1 MRNKTILRSS
11 RMRRDMAWPM
21 LVAATL
27 PVVAPMPAYGQAMPS
42 GGVVGAGKISISTP
56 NANSMVLRQDSQRAV
71 VNWNSFSIGKGNTVT
86 FAQPGAGAATL
97 NVVKG
102 SQSSEIA
109 GSLKANGSVF
119 LVNQNGI
126 AITPTGMV
134 DTRAG
139 FVAST
144 LGMSE
149 DDFMA
154 GRNVFKGKGGA
165 VVNQGQIITGPGG
178 NVALLGSSV
187 SNEGVISAPLGKVA
201 LGAGE
206 AATLDLSGDGY
217 LQVMLPSDAVT
228 ADGQALVTNS
238 GVIDAAG
245 GTVMLKAETVRAA
258 LREAVNMPGTI
269 RAQSVSGHDGAIV
282 LEGGAAGAVK
292 VSGTL
297 DASAAPGAA
306 NGGRIDVGGQEV
318 SLSGARL
325 DASGNARGGLV
336 RIGGAFQGGR
346 EQEAGSDDARRYT
359 ERFGAAAAGSA
370 PANAARTSIDAASS
384 IDVSARGAAGEGG
397 TAVVWSD
404 KATVMRGGIDA
415 RGAAAAGAVE
425 VSSASTVQSVALGR
439 IALGK
444 GGKLLLDP
452 QNIQVDDNAGGD
464 PAGSVGYGD
473 NPGGVTHLYSGDLT
487 ALLGG
492 GTSISLKASQD
503 ITWNTFTSIVARA
516 GAAPAGS
523 LALAAGRSV
532 SLNGIFGT
540 ADADWS
546 ITAND
551 RAANGVV
558 DSERGAGAA
567 SIELGGA
574 NFINSNGKL
583 TLHLSD
589 GAGNTNSEA
598 SGITLGGYSGN
609 GLSATIAP
617 GASWGGGIAPYI
629 TLTNNVNVAE
639 DISLTGN
646 LSVSASS
653 VTLSGRHVDWTN
665 ETTAA
670 LRGEGKFKFVADG
683 ITSRIGSLNGGSATR
698 LALGDGINAAVSK
711 VYGDAD
717 PGADGLGIQL
727 LHVTSGTA
735 SDALGDILASGSLA
749 TSGPGV
755 TANAGT
761 RTISLSGGAGLA
773 FNNGLAGSYFID
785 MSPVSMP
792 LTITRRS
799 VTPVVGNHQGTYGTA
814 APVVTLDNVV
824 NNDVLAP
831 LATIDGGGQQA
842 LSAVGNGYAFSAT
855 TRAGAHAYQVIG
867 LTGAAA
873 SNYELAPGSWA
884 GSLAVAPKALTFVA
898 FYPNQVYGDADSASS
913 YVVLGGIVG
922 NDSVSPVAGS
932 ILQGGGVAP
941 AGRLKAGSYSYAAV
955 GLAGSDA
962 GNYIIAAEGNDP
974 GAFTISPRVLNYS
987 VGNVQ
992 TVYGTPASAGALSFN
1007 NVLAGDDLTAGPV
1020 GFDVGGARLSNSSAT
1035 TNAGAYAQTITS
1047 LGGADAGSYT
1057 LAGSQ
1062 VGGVFSIAR
1071 KQLTWSGNASTQ
1083 QYGSDLPTP
1092 SLVGVINGDQVSP
1105 VQSIAS
1111 STVTGSAS
1119 PTGKPSVGF
1128 YSVRVGG
1135 LSGGGAANYELDP
1148 NGGQNNLVTV
1158 VPRELTYTGGT
1169 LNLTYGDG
1177 GTLPAFTFNGLLAG
1191 DSINTVPMI
1200 AGLGASQ
1207 TIDAHAPAGSYA
1219 VNVLFRTSPQDN
1231 YKLADS
1237 GHTPG
1242 VLNIAKRS
1250 LTWNVGNGSSVYG
1263 AAPANQVTLNN
1274 VAAGDSLTPLLQA
1287 LDGNGAPIALPGVGS
1302 YVAAVT
1308 GLGGSAASNYVF
1320 AATGNATGQMVI
1332 TPKQLNVIINNALSV
1347 YGTLAVPSVTVE
1359 GLVGSD
1365 SFAVQTQVAISQNGS
1380 PVVLGARTPAGS
1392 YAMQVSAQVAANAN
1406 YTVGATNGSATLTVQ
1421 PKTLTYSGPV
1431 ASYEYGAR
1439 LFTGADFKN
1448 TLYGVLD
1455 GDDVS
1460 LPVLLSG
1467 SWTNP
1472 NARLPVGD
1480 YVLPILS
1487 YIGLNGRDK
1496 ANYAVTDT
1504 GSRNGLITITPKAL
1518 HYRTYFSDDRTTRTY
1533 GDTSP
1538 VWVFVDFTPAF
1549 PEDNVAINVGSL
1561 VGESRSSGGYLNV
1574 GTYATKPGGLRG
1586 LDSGNYVLATSGNTI
1601 AELTVIPRKVDAS
1614 FTVRTQWGGLDM
1626 GKSLVYGSTG
1636 GAYLSFLRDQA
1647 LAGDKMNLD
1656 ANFQLPGGAAKSLP
1670 ADAIPGTYYVGG
1682 ALGGVDARNYYIPD
1696 ASPTGLFGMI
1706 DVVPRPVSVVYPSL
1720 SKSTYGIAPDTKAT
1734 LNGFHGDPRNV
1745 QVTGDLLDDKGI
1757 PQVVASRTPAGT
1769 YTFRPSGLSGTGTQH
1784 QYITQSGAS
1793 WLDSQTGKVIS
1804 VGPSSSEARFQV
1816 DKRSLDVSFGGPY
1829 DMVYGSNPGR
1839 ATVTGWIAGDVPNW
1853 WNMFTTLASPTPGAV
1868 GRTFDVWNSGG
1879 TAGPGDRI
1887 DAGTYRSTVGL
1898 PADLARN
1905 YTLSKTDIGTIRI
1918 AQRQVSAIGA
1928 GTSVEYGDI
1937 NGTFWLDRLAPT
1949 FSGVLSGEAL
1959 AGKQSYYDAS
1969 GKEVAYGR
1977 QTDAGTYQ
1985 ARVTSLQGLGRTN
1998 ANNYVIDNVS
2008 SVAGKLVITPHA
2020 IALNAP
2026 EQANTVYG
2034 TSALFGNANDVLFRS
2049 DDVSFMLSGAGLTT
2063 QALTPGSASDRNL
2076 YLDQRVNVGDYNYQ
2090 IQLTG
2095 AKAGNYVLTGRSS
2108 GKLSV
2113 APKALNW
2120 TVSAGTGQYGFY
2132 KDCDGMSCSQLVQ
2145 GVDLGKPVYPGALA
2159 GDQLDGKVIVL
2170 DLQGKPMTVDA
2181 RTPVGTYFQVVT
2193 ELTGASAKNY
2203 TLATSGNLPGTL
2215 TIKPLW
2221 LRYSTGSSVNVL
2233 DSYGEI
2239 GEHGTIKLETIGG
2252 VPMPNGESVD
2262 AITAIYVPQLNGM
2275 VPLDTVLPQG
2285 RYYYEAAGL
2294 VGANAGNYRLMPVAH
2309 GRFGVPSG
2317 VNTIGTYDVYSNAS
2331 FGLNLVESRNL
2342 PVRPPSA
2349 TIIDRDQT
2357 DLEKTW
2363 GEQNAP
2369 APNPGRLVDGDGTVT
2384 DTELGPNRAGAT
2396 VGAGTSADLGTS
2408 NGVSADAE
2416 ASGVVTALAS
2426 FGVTGV
2432 KLSTSAEGHVDITIS
2447 SGPMD
2452 LTAGAQGAAEA
2463 NLRLGRTG
2471 VTIGA
2476 DATVGVYANA
2486 GVSGNLGGGVSGNVD
2501 VTTGTFAYAQTNYRY
2516 GLVGGVLTMT
2526 QGGMAGVGSSL
2537 GANGGLQYGLGSVG
2551 GGATLYTPGIVGGN
2565 ISIGAGYSDGVINL
2579 SMDIGAAIGIG
2590 GIEFKF
2596 NLGIDVGAV
2605 ASGFAPTVSNTE
2617 RQPGLDQHGLS
2628 LKDDPAARY
2637 AYLSQNPEWN
2647 YGNRGSSDNN
2657 MFMYRYG
2664 ELLKST
2670 GQMVKNQ
2677 QEWQSKMVDLL
2688 KTDPAKAVEF
2698 SRNKPDFWQQQF
2710 DVKYEAAKMGVTL
2723 KVVDGELKY
2732 ATWNK

>member
-1 MRNKTILRSS
+1 
-11 RMRRDMAWPM
+11 MRREMALPM

-27 PVVAPMPAYGQAMPS
+27 PVVAPIPAYSQAMPS
-42 GGVVGAGKISISTP
+42 GGVVGAGKVSISTP
-56 NANSMVLRQDSQRAV
+56 SASSMVVRQDGQRAV
-71 VNWNSFSIGKGNTVT
+71 VNWNAFSIGKGNTVT

-102 SQSSEIA
+102 NQSSEIA

-119 LVNQNGI
+119 LINQNGI
-126 AITPTGMV
+126 AITPTGVV

-154 GRNVFKGKGGA
+154 GRNVFKGKGGT

-228 ADGQALVTNS
+228 ADGQALLANS
-238 GVIDAAG
+238 GVIEAAG

-282 LEGGAAGAVK
+282 LEGGAGGAVK
-292 VSGTL
+292 VSGKL
-297 DASAAPGAA
+297 DASAVDGAA
-306 NGGRIDVGGQEV
+306 NGGRIDVGGQQV

-325 DASGNARGGLV
+325 DASSDARGGLV
-336 RIGGAFQGGR
+336 RVGGAFQGGKVQ
-346 EQEAGSDDARRYT
+346 EQGSEDARRYT

-370 PANAARTSIDAASS
+370 PSNAARASIDAASS

-397 TAVVWSD
+397 TVVVWSD
-404 KATVMRGGIDA
+404 KATVMRGSIDA

-452 QNIQVDDNAGGD
+452 QDIQVDDSQAAD
-464 PAGSVGYGD
+464 PAGDIGYAD
-473 NPGGVTHLYSGDLT
+473 SPGGVSHLYSGDIT
-487 ALLGG
+487 ALLGS
-492 GTSISLKASQD
+492 GTSVSLKASQD
-503 ITWNTFTSIVARA
+503 ISWNTFTSIVART

-532 SLNGIFGT
+532 SMNGIFGT

-551 RAANGVV
+551 RAVNGVV
-558 DSERGAGAA
+558 NAERGAGAA

-589 GAGNTNSEA
+589 GAGNTNNEA

-609 GLSATIAP
+609 GLSATIVP
-617 GASWGGGIAPYI
+617 GASWGGGLAPYI

-639 DISLTGN
+639 DVTLTGN
-646 LSVSASS
+646 LSVSAAS

-665 ETTAA
+665 ESTGA

-683 ITSRIGSLNGGSATR
+683 VTTRFGSLNGSAATR
-698 LALGDGINAAVSK
+698 LALGDGINAAISK

-717 PGADGLGIQL
+717 PGAEGLGIPL
-727 LHVTSGTA
+727 LHLISGTA
-735 SDALGDILASGSLA
+735 SDPLGDILASGSLA

-755 TANAGT
+755 TANVGSNS
-761 RTISLSGGAGLA
+761 ISLSGGAGLA
-773 FNNGLAGSYFID
+773 FNSGLSGSYFID

-792 LTITRRS
+792 LTITRRA
-799 VTPVVGNHQGTYGTA
+799 VTPVVGNYQGTYGTA
-814 APVVTLDNVV
+814 ASVVTLNNVV

-831 LATIDGGGQQA
+831 LATIDGGGQQE
-842 LSAVGNGYAFSAT
+842 LSTAGGGYAFSAT
-855 TRAGAHAYQVIG
+855 TRAGAHAYQVTG
-867 LTGAAA
+867 LAGAAA
-873 SNYELAPGSWA
+873 GNYELAPGSWT

-898 FYPNQVYGDADSASS
+898 FHPNQVYGDADSASA
-913 YVVLGGIVG
+913 YVYLGGIVG
-922 NDSVSPVAGS
+922 NDNVSPVPGS
-932 ILQGGGVAP
+932 IQQGGGVAP

-962 GNYIIAAEGNDP
+962 DNYSVAASGNDP
-974 GAFTISPRVLNYS
+974 WAFTISPRVLNYS

-992 TVYGTPASAGALSFN
+992 TVYGTPASAGPLTFN
-1007 NVLAGDDLTAGPV
+1007 NVLAGDDVTAGPV
-1020 GFDVGGARLSNSSAT
+1020 AFEVGGVRLSNSSAT
-1035 TNAGAYAQTITS
+1035 TNAGAYAQTINS

-1057 LAGSQ
+1057 LVGSP
-1062 VGGVFSIAR
+1062 VGGTFNIAR
-1071 KQLTWSGNASTQ
+1071 KQLTWTGNASTQ

-1092 SLVGVINGDQVSP
+1092 SLVGVINGDSVDP
-1105 VQSIAS
+1105 LQSIS
-1111 STVTGSAS
+1111 YSNVTGAAS
-1119 PTGKPSVGF
+1119 PTGKPSVGY

-1135 LSGGGAANYELDP
+1135 LSGSGAANYELDP
-1148 NGGQNNLVTV
+1148 NGGQNNLVTI

-1200 AGLGASQ
+1200 AGLGASE
-1207 TIDAHAPAGSYA
+1207 TIDVHAPAGSYA
-1219 VNVLFRTSPQDN
+1219 VNVLFRTSPRDN

-1242 VLNIAKRS
+1242 VLNIAKRA

-1263 AAPANQVTLNN
+1263 AALSNQVTLNN
-1274 VAAGDSLTPLLQA
+1274 LAPGDMLTPLVQA

-1302 YVAAVT
+1302 YMAAVT
-1308 GLGGSAASNYVF
+1308 GLAGAAAGNYVF
-1320 AATGNATGQMVI
+1320 AAAGNTSGQMDV
-1332 TPKQLNVIINNALSV
+1332 TPKQLNVIINNTLSV
-1347 YGTLAVPSVTVE
+1347 YGTLATPSVTVD
-1359 GLVGSD
+1359 GLVGGD
-1365 SFAVQTQVAISQNGS
+1365 TFPVQTQMTISQNGN
-1380 PVVLGARTPAGS
+1380 PVALGARTPAGS
-1392 YAMQVSAQVAANAN
+1392 YAMQASAQVAANAN
-1406 YTVGATNGSATLTVQ
+1406 YTMGTTSGNATLTVK

-1431 ASYEYGAR
+1431 VSYEYGSR
-1439 LFTGADFKN
+1439 LFTGPDFKN
-1448 TLYGVLD
+1448 TMYGVLD
-1455 GDDVS
+1455 GDEVS
-1460 LPVLLSG
+1460 MPVLLSG
-1467 SWTNP
+1467 GWTNP
-1472 NARLPVGD
+1472 NIKLPVGD
-1480 YVLPILS
+1480 YDLQILS
-1487 YIGLNGRDK
+1487 WIGLYGRDK
-1496 ANYAVTDT
+1496 DNYTVTDT
-1504 GSRNGLITITPKAL
+1504 GSRNGLITITPKQL
-1518 HYRTYFSDDRTTRTY
+1518 HYRTYIWRDLNNRTY
-1533 GDTSP
+1533 GDTTP
-1538 VWVFVDFTPAF
+1538 LIVEVDYAPAF
-1549 PEDNVAINVGSL
+1549 PEDRIAITNGSL

-1574 GTYATKPGGLRG
+1574 GTYSTKPGQIVGA
-1586 LDSGNYVLATSGNTI
+1586 DAYNYVLAPTGNSL
-1601 AELTVIPRKVDAS
+1601 AEVTVQPRWVDTNV
-1614 FTVRTQWGGLDM
+1614 TVRSLIGAVDM
-1626 GKSLVYGSTG
+1626 GKTLVYGSTA
-1636 GAYLSFLRDQA
+1636 GAYLTFQKDQA
-1647 LAGDKMNLD
+1647 LPGDKMTLD
-1656 ANFQLPGGAAKSLP
+1656 AKFQLPGGTASSLP
-1670 ADAIPGTYYVGG
+1670 ERIAPGNYYVAG
-1682 ALGGVDARNYYIPD
+1682 ALGGVDAHNYYMPD
-1696 ASPTGLFGMI
+1696 AGLNGLI
-1706 DVVPRPVSVVYPSL
+1706 GRVDVVPRPVSVSYPGL
-1720 SKSTYGIAPDTKAT
+1720 RTSTYGDTPDI
-1734 LNGFHGDPRNV
+1734 NGVLAGFYGDPRTV
-1745 QVTGDLLDDKGI
+1745 KVTGDLLDEKGV
-1757 PQVVASRTPAGT
+1757 PHQVDSRTPAGS
-1769 YTFRPSGLSGTGTQH
+1769 YTFHPSGLSGSGAAN
-1784 QYITQSGAS
+1784 QYITWQKNS
-1793 WLDSQTGKVIS
+1793 WVDSLTGKTIT
-1804 VGPSSSEARFQV
+1804 VGPSSSFGSIQV
-1816 DKRSLDVSFGGPY
+1816 DKRTLNVSYAGPY
-1829 DMVYGSNPGR
+1829 DMVYGTNPGR
-1839 ATVTGWIAGDVPNW
+1839 AVVTGWVGGDEPLW
-1853 WNMFTTLASPTPGAV
+1853 WNQFATLESPTPGAV
-1868 GRTFDVWNSGG
+1868 GRTFDVWGNGG

-1887 DAGTYRSTVGL
+1887 GAGTYRSTVGL

-1905 YTLSKTDIGTIRI
+1905 YALSKSDIGTIRI

-1937 NGTFWLDRLAPT
+1937 NGNVWLDRLAPT
-1949 FSGVLSGEAL
+1949 FNGVLSGESL
-1959 AGKQSYYDAS
+1959 AGAQSYYDAS
-1969 GKEVAYGR
+1969 GKEIAYGR

-1998 ANNYVIDNVS
+1998 ANNYVIDNSS

-2020 IALNAP
+2020 ISLNSP

-2034 TSALFGNANDVLFRS
+2034 ASALFGNANDVLFRN
-2049 DDVSFMLSGAGLTT
+2049 DDVSFILSGTGLTT

-2076 YLDQRVNVGDYNYQ
+2076 YLDQRVNVGDYSYR
-2090 IQLTG
+2090 IQLAG
-2095 AKAGNYVLTGRSS
+2095 AKAGNYVLAGRSS

-2113 APKALNW
+2113 TPKALNW
-2120 TVSAGTGQYGFY
+2120 TVSAGIGQYGYY

-2145 GVDLGKPVYPGALA
+2145 GVDLGKAIYPGALP

-2181 RTPVGTYFQVVT
+2181 KTPVGTYFQVVT

-2203 TLATSGNLPGTL
+2203 SLATSGNLPGTL

-2252 VPMPNGESVD
+2252 VPMPNGETVD
-2262 AITAIYVPQLNGM
+2262 AISAIYVPQLNGL

-2317 VNTIGTYDVYSNAS
+2317 MNTIGTYDVYSNAT
-2331 FGLNLVESRNL
+2331 FGLNLVESKNV

-2349 TIIDRDQT
+2349 TIVDRDQT
-2357 DLEKTW
+2357 DLEKAW

-2396 VGAGTSADLGTS
+2396 VGAGASADLGSS

-2432 KLSTSAEGHVDITIS
+2432 KLSTSAEGHVDITVS
-2447 SGPMD
+2447 SGPVD

-2486 GVSGNLGGGVSGNVD
+2486 GVGGNLGGGVSGNVD

-2596 NLGIDVGAV
+2596 NLGIDVGAI
-2605 ASGFAPTVSNTE
+2605 ANGFAPTVSRGE

-2637 AYLSQNPEWN
+2637 AYLSQNPDWN
-2647 YGNRGSSDNN
+2647 YGNYGSSDNN

-2670 GQMVKNQ
+2670 GQMVKSQ
-2677 QEWQSKMVDLL
+2677 QEWQSKMVELL

-2710 DVKYEAAKMGVTL
+2710 DVKYEATKLGLAL